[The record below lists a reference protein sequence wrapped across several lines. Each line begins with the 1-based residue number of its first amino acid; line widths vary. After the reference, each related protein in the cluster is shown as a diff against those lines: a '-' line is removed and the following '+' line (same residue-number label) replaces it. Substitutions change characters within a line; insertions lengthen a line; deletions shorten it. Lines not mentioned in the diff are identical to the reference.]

1 MNVGANTT
9 LCEHVLHKHNLV
21 IQVLKKQYMR
31 HFKLKWIK
39 KNKIVLK
46 K

>member
-9 LCEHVLHKHNLV
+9 ECEHVLH
-21 IQVLKKQYMR
+21 KQYMR